1 MIRKQTFIVAEAGSN
16 HNNKLSTAK
25 KLIKVAKDIGADA
38 IKFQLFS
45 GKKLYSKNDK
55 RSQIMKKFE
64 LNPSWIKEL
73 VRYSNKNKIFFF
85 ASPFDNESVD
95 ILIKNKVRAIKIAS
109 PEIRDD
115 LLIEHVAKKKV
126 FTIISTGVSTIK
138 EVFNAKKII
147 NKYHNNL
154 AILQCSSIYPCEP
167 DDLNLNIIKEYKRL
181 FPQNII
187 GFSDHSLNTVSP
199 LVAVA
204 FGARIIEK
212 HFTLSNKQNGPDH
225 KISIEPNEFAD
236 MVKNIRLIEKSFGE
250 SKKKILKRES
260 LKNHTKTF
268 FTKKFIKKGSRL
280 SEKNIELLRSS
291 IGIKND
297 SLKRVIGR
305 TIKKDLEEGELIKW
319 QFLK

>member
-38 IKFQLFS
+38 VKFQLFS
-45 GKKLYSKNDK
+45 GEKLYSKNDK

-64 LNPSWIKEL
+64 LNPGWIKEL

-115 LLIEHVAKKKV
+115 LLIEHIAKKKV

-181 FPQNII
+181 FPKNII
-187 GFSDHSLNTVSP
+187 GFSDNLDPFFINF
-199 LVAVA
+199 L
-204 FGARIIEK
+204 
-212 HFTLSNKQNGPDH
+212 
-225 KISIEPNEFAD
+225 
-236 MVKNIRLIEKSFGE
+236 VKNVL
-250 SKKKILKRES
+250 
-260 LKNHTKTF
+260 
-268 FTKKFIKKGSRL
+268 
-280 SEKNIELLRSS
+280 
-291 IGIKND
+291 
-297 SLKRVIGR
+297 V
-305 TIKKDLEEGELIKW
+305 
-319 QFLK
+319 

>member
-1 MIRKQTFIVAEAGSN
+1 M
-16 HNNKLSTAK
+16 
-25 KLIKVAKDIGADA
+25 
-38 IKFQLFS
+38 
-45 GKKLYSKNDK
+45 
-55 RSQIMKKFE
+55 
-64 LNPSWIKEL
+64 
-73 VRYSNKNKIFFF
+73 
-85 ASPFDNESVD
+85 SPVD

-115 LLIEHVAKKKV
+115 LLIEHIAKKKV

-181 FPQNII
+181 FPKNII

-260 LKNHTKTF
+260 LKIT
-268 FTKKFIKKGSRL
+268 
-280 SEKNIELLRSS
+280 
-291 IGIKND
+291 
-297 SLKRVIGR
+297 LKH
-305 TIKKDLEEGELIKW
+305 
-319 QFLK
+319 FLPRNL

>member
-181 FPQNII
+181 FPKNII

-236 MVKNIRLIEKSFGE
+236 MVKNANDLLPAEVIEKSFGE

-305 TIKKDLEEGELIKW
+305 TKFGINKL
-319 QFLK
+319 